1 MSSSSSSDSEIE
13 VSVEKP
19 RKVTIPPS
27 ERKKASTAKAL
38 EALAAKRK
46 SQKDDK
52 KKEEKKVKA
61 AEALAERVVDTEP
74 KPVVAPAQPSIN
86 VDEIKNQLKEELKR
100 EADQEK
106 ANKKN
111 KKKPVKK
118 KKKPETESESE
129 SSSEEEIVV
138 KKPKS
143 KKSIT
148 HQKVASAPQQPV
160 FLSGSQLLDELF
172 FQRKF

>member
-19 RKVTIPPS
+19 RKVTIPTS

-74 KPVVAPAQPSIN
+74 KPVAPAQPSIN

-111 KKKPVKK
+111 KKKPIKK

-138 KKPKS
+138 KKSKS
-143 KKSIT
+143 RKGIT